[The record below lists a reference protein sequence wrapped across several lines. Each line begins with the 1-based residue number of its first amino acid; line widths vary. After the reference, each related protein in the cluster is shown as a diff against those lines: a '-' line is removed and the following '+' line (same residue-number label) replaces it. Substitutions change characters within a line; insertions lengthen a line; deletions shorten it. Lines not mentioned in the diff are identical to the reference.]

1 MAKKRINPELEKKY
15 TKQSTSRR
23 TISPGSSGN
32 NKKKEDRNLGLL
44 SLFFILLALVFVIG
58 KFTIEGRFVSSP
70 AGQERAS
77 MPRVTRMENLA
88 PTVQES
94 QEEIPPL
101 PLIEE
106 PPVEKPKE
114 TVEKIEPVE
123 PQLREYQS
131 RLFYLKINDEGQ
143 ILLKSILRNITYESG
158 LLGATLDSLLS
169 GPSQDDLIKGY
180 FTLIPSDT
188 KINSVA
194 INDGIAWIDVSD
206 EFSYNHLGYEG
217 YQAQLNQIIYTATE
231 FSSVRGVKIT
241 INGKEEEFLSA
252 EGVNISGILTRDDF

>member
-1 MAKKRINPELEKKY
+1 LKAALYLHPPGRKGPVCPEL
-15 TKQSTSRR
+15 
-23 TISPGSSGN
+23 
-32 NKKKEDRNLGLL
+32 
-44 SLFFILLALVFVIG
+44 
-58 KFTIEGRFVSSP
+58 P
-70 AGQERAS
+70 AWKTWL
-77 MPRVTRMENLA
+77 PL
-88 PTVQES
+88 PQES

-106 PPVEKPKE
+106 PPVEQAKE
-114 TVEKIEPVE
+114 TIERVEPVE
-123 PQLREYQS
+123 PQLKEYQS